1 MISDIELKKKFEVL
15 QKKLRAGLF
24 DEVIEGANILLNKRK
39 HQVLFNIISLAYQ
52 SKGDYEKSIKIMEL
66 ALKANSENP
75 HFLNNIGLSYH
86 KLDEF
91 IKAEDF
97 YKRGLKTEPR
107 YLNILNNLGNLKR
120 DLNLTEEAIE
130 YYKKTIEINDKLV
143 EPLFNL
149 SLNYESL
156 GKFEE
161 AKECLKK
168 IFKLNPKFTDADR
181 VYSSIIKYTKDHE
194 HYTQMKYKLD
204 NENLNDMQKSHLY
217 FGLAKY
223 FEDIEN
229 YEISFEYYSKGN
241 KIIKDF
247 TKYDFKKDQIYF
259 EKLKNFDYEK
269 LNIDITNSHRNLIF
283 IVGMPRSGTSL
294 IEQILSSHDNVFG
307 GGELAFLEKIT
318 KKIMSKFET
327 NKEPKQDE
335 IIELILNCKNEYLNK
350 ISNFDNSKAYFT
362 DKAPLN
368 FRYIGIIKSLFP
380 NSRIINCIR
389 DPLNIGWSNFK
400 NFFSGSLFFSNSLTD
415 IGKFYLM
422 YKETMNHWTE
432 KYPDLIYNI
441 EYSKLIENPK
451 SEIEKLLQ
459 FCKLNWDEK
468 CLNHHNN
475 KRSIKTAS
483 STQARKPIYK
493 TALTASNKFDKY
505 LGELKKI
512 INP

>member
-52 SKGDYEKSIKIMEL
+52 SKGDYKKSIEIMEK
-66 ALKANSENP
+66 ALQANSKNP
-75 HFLNNIGLSYH
+75 HFLNNIGLSYF

-91 IKAEDF
+91 KKAEKF
-97 YKRGLKTEPR
+97 YHRGLETEPK
-107 YLNILNNLGNLKR
+107 YINILNNLGNLKR
-120 DLNLTEEAIE
+120 DLNLTEDAIE
-130 YYKKTIEINDKLV
+130 YYKKTIAINSKLV

-149 SLNYESL
+149 SLSYESL

-161 AKECLKK
+161 AKECLEK
-168 IFKLNPKFTDADR
+168 IFKLNPKFTEADR
-181 VYSSIIKYTKDHE
+181 VYSSILKYSKDHQ
-194 HYTQMKYKLD
+194 HLIQMKNKLD
-204 NENLNDMQKSHLY
+204 NEDLSDKQKSHLY
-217 FGLAKY
+217 FGLGKY
-223 FEDIEN
+223 FEDIED
-229 YEISFEYYSKGN
+229 YETSFDYYSKGN
-241 KIIKDF
+241 KIIKNF
-247 TKYDFKKDQIYF
+247 TKYEIKKDQIYF

-269 LNIDITNSHRNLIF
+269 LNIDVANSHRDLIF

-294 IEQILSSHDNVFG
+294 VEQILSSHDNVFG
-307 GGELAFLEKIT
+307 GGELTFLEKIS
-318 KKIMSKFET
+318 KKIISKFEADE
-327 NKEPKQDE
+327 KPKQEE
-335 IIELILNCKNEYLNK
+335 IIELIPDCKNEYLNK
-350 ISNFDNSKAYFT
+350 ISNLDNTKAFFT

-368 FRYIGIIKSLFP
+368 FRYIGIIKYVFP
-380 NSRIINCIR
+380 KAKIINCVR
-389 DPLNIGWSNFK
+389 DPLSIGWSNFK
-400 NFFSGSLFFSNSLTD
+400 NFFSGSLFFSNSLSD

-422 YKETMNHWTE
+422 YEEMMNFWMK
-432 KYPDLIYNI
+432 KYPDVIYNI

-451 SEIEKLLQ
+451 PEIEKLLE
-459 FCKLNWDEK
+459 FCGLDWDEK

-493 TALTASNKFDKY
+493 TGLTASNKFDKY